1 MRAARLLTV
10 LSLLTVVMGC
20 PRPEEAARAPLSTG
34 RPPAQDASAP
44 AAPVPVASAPQQAS
58 APDASVP
65 ASDARVAPAGP
76 SATAPDATVASTG
89 CRKDEDCR
97 VTRAQTQ
104 GCCEGCEARAVSAAE
119 LAAIEARQARCNKQ
133 KVVCPDMPCAPP
145 RFVPSASCE
154 AGACVLKLGRPELQ

>member
-34 RPPAQDASAP
+34 RPPAPDASARHAP
-44 AAPVPVASAPQQAS
+44 APVAPAPQEA
-58 APDASVP
+58 ATPGASVP
-65 ASDARVAPAGP
+65 ASDARVTPAEP
-76 SATAPDATVASTG
+76 SAAAPDATAPSAG

-97 VTRAQTQ
+97 VTRAQSE
-104 GCCEGCEARAVSAAE
+104 GCCEGCETRAVSAAE
-119 LAAIEARQARCNKQ
+119 WAAIEARQARCDQ
-133 KVVCPDMPCAPP
+133 LKVVCPDMPCAPP